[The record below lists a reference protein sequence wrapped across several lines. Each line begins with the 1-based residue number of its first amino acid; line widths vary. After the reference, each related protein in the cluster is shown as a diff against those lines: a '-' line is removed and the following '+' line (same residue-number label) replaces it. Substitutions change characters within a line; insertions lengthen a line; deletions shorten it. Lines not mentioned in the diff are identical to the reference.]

1 MKSTRLAK
9 KVRLNCLDM
18 VYNSKASHVGSALS
32 VVDIITVLYND
43 IIKVFP
49 NNPNDSSRD
58 RFILSKG
65 HATVALYSL
74 LAEVGFIDKN
84 ILSKYG
90 SDGSILMNHVHL
102 SLLTA

>member
-65 HATVALYSL
+65 HGAPALL
-74 LAEVGFIDKN
+74 HVLAERGFF
-84 ILSKYG
+84 SKKELDNFG
-90 SDGSILMNHVHL
+90 
-102 SLLTA
+102 